1 MLSHISKKITSTPFY
16 EDMMKD
22 GTVIAPITASKKGIE
37 REQLKSRI
45 WHLQKQVTD
54 NKISAND
61 ALIQYDIFSANFTF
75 KDIVNNKR
83 QMLIKMVSTSSNVNY
98 DTTLHDQNCDDK
110 IYVLKLRN
118 DSYYVCRTPDIEL
131 YLRENKLDNMHNS
144 VNLTNVETAV
154 DAMDIS
160 DIVKD
165 ATDISDIVKDVLDVE
180 NDVHEINVV
189 ESYLYTS
196 PFDEDYIVK
205 KLMSNYGITNVRGG
219 SYRAPDL
226 TLCQILNIQSEL
238 LYAQGTHISCNGN
251 TDIKDVNEEYIQ
263 TFLLSKFSKIAND
276 EIARLLSLRSST
288 IELHLRK
295 CDQYGIMLI
304 SE

>member
-165 ATDISDIVKDVLDVE
+165 ATDVE

-251 TDIKDVNEEYIQ
+251 TDMKDVNEEYIQ